1 MSLGFVQND
10 LLKTNAT
17 VSSHLT
23 AQTLVATSIASKK
36 LITSDAMIDRLNTT
50 NENVQ
55 VSISKLNTVPIIVSI
70 DNPSMSITM
79 NTSTFIS
86 ELNVTQIQA
95 NCEISDPSALPKN
108 ATILVGQVDPA
119 FAPPIDRFSTAF
131 PNFTVFV
138 SLWLKTTGEIY
149 AMRTSDTVPGS
160 IILPLEFTYIL

>member
-1 MSLGFVQND
+1 MSLGFVKND
-10 LLKTNAT
+10 ILKTNAT

-23 AQTLVATSIASKK
+23 TQTLVATSIASTT
-36 LITSDAMIDRLNTT
+36 LTTSDATIDRLNTT

-55 VSISKLNTVPIIVSI
+55 VSISKLNTVPITVSI
-70 DNPSMSITM
+70 NNPSMSITM
-79 NTSTFIS
+79 NTSTFIP

-119 FAPPIDRFSTAF
+119 FAPPIDRFLTVF

-149 AMRTSDTVPGS
+149 AMRTSDTVPGA
-160 IILPLEFTYIL
+160 IILPLQFTYIL